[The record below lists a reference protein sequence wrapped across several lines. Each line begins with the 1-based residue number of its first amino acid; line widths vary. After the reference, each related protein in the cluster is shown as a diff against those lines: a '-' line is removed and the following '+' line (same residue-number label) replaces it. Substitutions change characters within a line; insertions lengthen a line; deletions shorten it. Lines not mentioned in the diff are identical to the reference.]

1 MTETASRVG
10 TACPACSPE
19 IETVHE
25 VLAEGGQ
32 ATVRCTECG
41 HVHKTTLAEDGE
53 VERKVVV
60 SQSGESFT
68 ATVEGPP
75 EERIQVGE
83 EFVLD
88 TDDALVVVRITDLQ
102 VGTEERTESARM
114 ADVETIWTRAVDN
127 VSVNVTLHPES
138 GDETRGIE
146 VRVPGDY
153 EFEVGA
159 TEELDGEE
167 FTIEG
172 MHVRENAVGYPAE
185 KLDRRGDAAEAK
197 DLKRIYARDESSSAW
212 SAW

>member
-10 TACPACSPE
+10 VACPACSPE

-25 VLAEGGQ
+25 VLNRGGH

-41 HVHKTTLAEDGE
+41 HVHKTAMEDE
-53 VERKVVV
+53 TEIERTVVV
-60 SQSGESFT
+60 SQSGESLT

-75 EERIQVGE
+75 DERIQVGQ
-83 EFVLD
+83 EFVLEA
-88 TDDALVVVRITDLQ
+88 DDALLVVRITDIQ
-102 VGTEERTESARM
+102 VGTEQRTESARM
-114 ADVETIWTRAVDN
+114 EDVETIWSRAVDN
-127 VSVNVTLHPES
+127 VTVNVTLHPES

-146 VRVPGDY
+146 VSVPGDY
-153 EFEVGA
+153 EFEIGA
-159 TEELDGEE
+159 TEELGDET

-172 MHVRENAVGYPAE
+172 MHVRENAVGYPAG
-185 KLDRRGDAAEAK
+185 KLDHPGDAAEAK